1 MGYLDELRSISE
13 KGTGELPT
21 KPTKPGSVSLV
32 SASPGRFQKDYARL
46 LKLWHGKLTA
56 LDHLTSPPH
65 WSLGRWL
72 DTVDASLWLYETF
85 AAQLVREGWTAADL
99 FGVLPAYPGE
109 GGLADR
115 MGTAR
120 NLKLLDGVA
129 HWKALHGVHRQ
140 FPRGS
145 GVDLAKGGL
154 RLIWEMG

>member
-1 MGYLDELRSISE
+1 MGWR
-13 KGTGELPT
+13 
-21 KPTKPGSVSLV
+21 
-32 SASPGRFQKDYARL
+32 DYAKEEQGVGHTRHTGHNSPDL
-46 LKLWHGKLTA
+46 GSSVPSVPSVPEDVAVRRLKLWHGKLSA

-85 AAQLVREGWTAADL
+85 ASQLVREGWTAADL

-129 HWKALHGVHRQ
+129 HWKALDGVHKQ
-140 FPRGS
+140 FPRGG

-154 RLIWEMG
+154 RLIWEIG